1 MYIAHISDLHIG
13 DPSKPGE
20 ESLKRVSAK
29 LTVSAFRLTACWL
42 PETLCTVLRESIMPR
57 LLPF

>member
-13 DPSKPGE
+13 DLPNREKKT
-20 ESLKRVSAK
+20 LNALSAK